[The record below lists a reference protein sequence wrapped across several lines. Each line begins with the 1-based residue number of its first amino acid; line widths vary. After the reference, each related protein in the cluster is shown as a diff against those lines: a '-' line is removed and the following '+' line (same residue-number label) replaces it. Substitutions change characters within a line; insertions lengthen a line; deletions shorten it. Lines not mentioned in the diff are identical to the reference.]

1 MVFSKLKS
9 NTTLSSSL
17 ITIFII
23 SLFLQYHNVKSQ
35 SSWQS
40 RQVPRSESIA
50 FSITEFEKENSDIFL
65 RGDTSIS
72 DGILRLT
79 KTDQSGKPLPNTV
92 GRATYLTPIHIWDKT
107 SGELADFSTSFSF
120 IVNTNGSAL
129 HGDGFA
135 FYIGPVH
142 FEIPKNSSG
151 GYLGLFDPENAFPP
165 SKNPILAIEFDGFTN
180 EWDPPSSFQSPHI
193 GIDVGSIV
201 SLDYAQWPINFVPR
215 NALGEANINY
225 NSESKI
231 LNVFVAYPGTQWN
244 STRVSV
250 VVDLRSVLPEWVRIG
265 FSATT
270 GELVE
275 THDIINWSFE
285 SAL

>member
-1 MVFSKLKS
+1 METDS
-9 NTTLSSSL
+9 LS
-17 ITIFII
+17 
-23 SLFLQYHNVKSQ
+23 
-35 SSWQS
+35 
-40 RQVPRSESIA
+40 
-50 FSITEFEKENSDIFL
+50 
-65 RGDTSIS
+65 
-72 DGILRLT
+72 
-79 KTDQSGKPLPNTV
+79 
-92 GRATYLTPIHIWDKT
+92 IWD
-107 SGELADFSTSFSF
+107 
-120 IVNTNGSAL
+120 
-129 HGDGFA
+129 H
-135 FYIGPVH
+135 YIL
-142 FEIPKNSSG
+142 KYQKKSSG

-201 SLDYAQWPINFVPR
+201 SLEYAQWPINFVPI
-215 NALGEANINY
+215 NALGEASINY
-225 NSESKI
+225 NSESKR
-231 LNVFVAYPGTQWN
+231 LSVFVAYPGTQWN
-244 STRVSV
+244 STSVSV